1 MKRHRAK
8 FRVSSALVGIWLA
21 ATQWRPEN
29 SRTQGQRRQRCADV
43 GRTEKHR
50 TKEEII
56 EMSKE
61 VSLVDIHNDLETSN
75 RLMILSLVRQGV
87 AQKDLAATVGVS
99 EAALSK
105 MFSKGLLKRVAH
117 LSKLNVQD

>member
-1 MKRHRAK
+1 
-8 FRVSSALVGIWLA
+8 
-21 ATQWRPEN
+21 
-29 SRTQGQRRQRCADV
+29 
-43 GRTEKHR
+43 
-50 TKEEII
+50 
-56 EMSKE
+56 MSKE

-75 RLMILSLVRQGV
+75 RLMILSLVRHGV

-117 LSKLNVQD
+117 LSKLSVQD